1 MATKKMAKKPKPERK
16 RYPAEFRAQVLAR
29 CKEPGCSAASVAND
43 LGLPVSSIYA
53 WMAAAKKQSG
63 ALTVPGVDEQRE
75 LELLRRE
82 NKRLAKDCEILRC
95 AVAPIL

>member
-1 MATKKMAKKPKPERK
+1 
-16 RYPAEFRAQVLAR
+16 
-29 CKEPGCSAASVAND
+29 
-43 LGLPVSSIYA
+43 
-53 WMAAAKKQSG
+53 MAAAKKQSG